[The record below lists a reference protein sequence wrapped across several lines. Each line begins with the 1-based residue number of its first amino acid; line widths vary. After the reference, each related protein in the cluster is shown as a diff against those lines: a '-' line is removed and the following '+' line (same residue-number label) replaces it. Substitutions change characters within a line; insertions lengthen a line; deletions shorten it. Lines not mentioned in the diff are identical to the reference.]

1 MTQQA
6 RLRLVKSEQKQTKVA
21 KAATEIE
28 VTAREWLLSLR
39 QARYAPGTIEKYG
52 LHLDRLL
59 VWLHERGVM
68 RVQQVDRLLLREWGA
83 ELGES
88 RSVATT
94 HQAIAAVRSFLKWCW
109 EEQAIGEQLGLVL
122 KLPRVR
128 NRVQRSLTGD
138 EVQALLDVCDDS
150 VMGRRDAAL
159 VSLMV
164 DSGLRV
170 SEVCRLEVGK
180 LRFDVNLF
188 GVQANFVPVVVKGD
202 REELA
207 YFGQTTAGRLRD
219 WLEVRRARDGVGE
232 VFVSLG
238 GNTPLCRLTRSGV
251 GDILERLSCKA
262 GIGRATPHSL
272 RRAFAVLADEAGAST
287 RQVQEW
293 GRWSD
298 IRMVELYTRAMQ
310 AGRLYGK
317 FSPVDYVERGTGN
330 T

>member
-1 MTQQA
+1 MVKQVA
-6 RLRLVKSEQKQTKVA
+6 LRLVKSEQRSTQ
-21 KAATEIE
+21 AATEIE
-28 VTAREWLLSLR
+28 ITVREWLLSLR
-39 QARYAPGTIEKYG
+39 QARYALGTIEKYG
-52 LHLDRLL
+52 LHLERLL

-68 RVQQVDRLLLREWGA
+68 RVQQLDRLLLREWGA
-83 ELGES
+83 EFGES
-88 RSVATT
+88 RSAATT
-94 HQAIAAVRSFLKWCW
+94 RQAVAAVRSFLRWCW
-109 EEQAIGEQLGLVL
+109 EEQVIGEPLGQVL

-128 NRVQRSLTGD
+128 NRVQRSLTGQ
-138 EVQALLDVCDDS
+138 EVHALLEVCDDS
-150 VMGRRDAAL
+150 VMGKRDAAL

-170 SEVCRLEVGK
+170 SEVCRLEVEK
-180 LRFDVNLF
+180 LHFEVNLF
-188 GVQANFVPVVVKGD
+188 GVQANFVPVVVKGG

-207 YFGQTTAGRLRD
+207 YFGQATVGRLKA
-219 WLEVRRARDGVGE
+219 WLEVRRARNGVGE

-251 GDILERLSCKA
+251 GDILERLSSKV
-262 GIGRATPHSL
+262 GIEKATPHSL

-317 FSPVDYVERGTGN
+317 FSPVDYVERGTGS